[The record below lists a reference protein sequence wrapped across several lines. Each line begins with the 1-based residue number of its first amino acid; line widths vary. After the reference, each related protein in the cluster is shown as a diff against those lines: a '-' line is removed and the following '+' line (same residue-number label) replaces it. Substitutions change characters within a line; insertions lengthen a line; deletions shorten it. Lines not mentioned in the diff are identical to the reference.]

1 MKILIHDFAGHPFQ
15 MTLSRELAKR
25 GHDVTHAYFAGDTGP
40 KGNQGSET
48 FDNGGRVVVETV
60 GKDGGYSKTKFISRL
75 FADLAYRQ
83 QLSHFLRAREFDI
96 VLSGNTPLWI
106 QGVLLAASKAIGA
119 GFIYWCQDIYSVAV
133 AQHFEKRL
141 GKLSWPLKRWL
152 AAWDAWLMKRS
163 NHVIHITSRFSE
175 LTNTWGVST
184 GRTSVIPNWGAIDDL
199 PQTEREN
206 AWALSNIPST
216 AKRRVLYSG
225 TMGLKH
231 NPQLVVDV
239 AERLSCQVVVIGSG
253 SGYDQLKENSLTNLV
268 LRPLQP
274 FGCMS
279 EVLGSGDVLFAVIE
293 REAGEFSVPSKILS
307 YLCAG
312 RPIVLAAPRDNLAS
326 SIVLNAGAGRVVEP
340 EDHNG
345 FVEAV
350 REILEDPELAAQMG
364 FAARRYAEEH
374 FKIENVADRF
384 EAVFDRVLT
393 EKSGG

>member
-1 MKILIHDFAGHPFQ
+1 MKILVHDFAGHPFQ

-48 FDNGGRVVVETV
+48 FDNGGRVVVEPV
-60 GKDGGYSKTKFISRL
+60 GKEGGYSKTKFVSRL
-75 FADLAYRQ
+75 FADLAYRK
-83 QLSHFLRAREFDI
+83 QLGHFLSGREFDI

-106 QGVLLAASKAIGA
+106 QGVLLRAAKAMSA

-152 AAWDAWLMKRS
+152 TAWDAWLMKRS
-163 NHVIHITSRFSE
+163 DHLIHITSRFSE
-175 LTNTWGVST
+175 LTDTWGVSA

-206 AWALSNIPST
+206 AWALRNIPST
-216 AKRRVLYSG
+216 AKGRVLYSG

-231 NPQLVVDV
+231 NPQLLFDV
-239 AERLSCQVVVIGSG
+239 AERLRCEVAVIGSG
-253 SGYDQLKENSLTNLV
+253 SGYDQLRENALTNLH
-268 LRPLQP
+268 LLPLQP
-274 FGCMS
+274 FEDMS
-279 EVLGSGDVLFAVIE
+279 EVLGSGDVLVAVIE

-326 SIVLNAGAGRVVEP
+326 SIITNAGAGLVVEP
-340 EDHNG
+340 EDHTG

-350 REILEDPELAAQMG
+350 REILGNPELAARMG
-364 FAARRYAEEH
+364 SAARQYAEER

-384 EAVFDRVLT
+384 EAVFDRVST
-393 EKSGG
+393 AKSGG